1 MAKLLSPD
9 FYLHPLVWLAVTLV
23 SLWLCTYL
31 PLMIQDNRLRTQVN
45 RFVLIPVSIL
55 LILYTY
61 PVGIECF
68 RKIAVNWQ

>member
-1 MAKLLSPD
+1 M
-9 FYLHPLVWLAVTLV
+9 LHPLVWLAVTLV

-55 LILYTY
+55 LILYLL
-61 PVGIECF
+61 
-68 RKIAVNWQ
+68 KSDL